1 MTDKLYLTNH
11 DTKPCHD
18 VSPVRSVDACI
29 GPDLPGRQGLV
40 NIKGKRKGR
49 FGGGGVNEVARAM
62 GPAFITSKPA
72 RIRNSDK

>member
-49 FGGGGVNEVARAM
+49 FGGGGGE
-62 GPAFITSKPA
+62 
-72 RIRNSDK
+72 